1 MTKKVSDLSA
11 FGTTLISIWLFFL
24 LILGVTGWFISLIGI
39 TGIIFVVISQGYYFL
54 NKWIRPKFYQ

>member
-39 TGIIFVVISQGYYFL
+39 TGIIFVVISQGYYLL